1 MKEWVSKRKT
11 RGITKQTKLTK
22 FSIYLAYFVIFV
34 YFLTSLPSTSAD
46 RMEITAMPYE
56 EILYETADR
65 IATITLNRPDKLNAW
80 TPRMEQEVRAAM
92 TEAEEDD
99 DVRVI
104 VLTGAGRG
112 FCAGADMQHLHSLAS
127 GDVEF
132 ARVQDA
138 SSTLRLDVLPDF
150 QKKYSWFPSI
160 LKPII
165 GAING
170 PAVGLGFIIAIY
182 CDLRFSSDQARFG
195 TAFAKRGLIAEHG
208 ISWLLPHLIGMANA
222 LDMLFSARLVD
233 AQEAL
238 RMALVNRFVRHDRLM
253 DEVRSY
259 ASELATMVSPRSLRV
274 MKKQVWN
281 AQFQTLSQA
290 IDAADLEMFRSF
302 ECADFKEGVAHFIEK
317 RAPNFTGK

>member
-1 MKEWVSKRKT
+1 
-11 RGITKQTKLTK
+11 
-22 FSIYLAYFVIFV
+22 
-34 YFLTSLPSTSAD
+34 
-46 RMEITAMPYE
+46 MPYE

-65 IATITLNRPDKLNAW
+65 IATITLNRPEKLNAW
-80 TPRMEQEVRAAM
+80 TPVMEQEVRAAM
-92 TEAEEDD
+92 IEAEKDD
-99 DVRVI
+99 NVRVI

-112 FCAGADMQHLHSLAS
+112 FCAGADMQHLNSLAS
-127 GDVEF
+127 GDIDV
-132 ARVQDA
+132 ARNKNA
-138 SSTLRLDVLPDF
+138 SSTMRLDIFPDF

-182 CDLRFSSDQARFG
+182 CDLRFASDQARFG

-233 AQEAL
+233 APEAL
-238 RMALVNRFVRHDRLM
+238 RMGLVNRIIPHERM
-253 DEVRSY
+253 MEEVRSY
-259 ASELATMVSPRSLRV
+259 ASELATLVSPRSLSV

-281 AQFQTLSQA
+281 AQFQTLAEA
-290 IDAADLEMFRSF
+290 IDAADLEMFSSF

-317 RAPNFTGK
+317 RAPNFTGR